1 MLNKIMYPICA
12 NTFKNWCLS
21 NYKYGKVYHDLGEP
35 RPFDVSLRDGL
46 QSLTNDEQK
55 CYTTNEKIKIY
66 NSIKTK
72 YNPKN
77 IEIGSIVSEKVLP
90 VFKDTLDLFK
100 LIEVNQQLHHL
111 SYEDR
116 ANNFILT
123 PNQEKMREII
133 NIPEIN
139 NLSFITSVS
148 NSFQKRNTKLSLH
161 ESDKD
166 ISTMLQ
172 ELDNAR
178 CRKSCPVVKLYVSCI
193 NECPIEGKIDN
204 DFIVNRLLNL
214 HKMKVDYICL
224 SDTCG
229 TLTVD
234 DFEYIV
240 DTCAYFG
247 LPYKTLSLHLHVK
260 KGREKEVENIIHK
273 ALDRQIIHFDV
284 SALDSGGCSVTMTK
298 DKLSPNLSYEL
309 YYKSLS
315 NYIIRK
321 IQWDEMFLK

>member
-12 NTFKNWCLS
+12 NTFKKWCLS

-35 RPFDVSLRDGL
+35 LPFDVTLRDGL
-46 QSLTNDEQK
+46 QSLTPDEQND
-55 CYTTNEKIKIY
+55 YTTNEKIKTY
-66 NSIKTK
+66 HSIKSK

-77 IEIGSIVSEKVLP
+77 MEIGSIVSEKVLP
-90 VFKDTLDLFK
+90 IFKDTLELFQF
-100 LIEVNQQLHHL
+100 IDTNQKSDNL
-111 SYEDR
+111 SYQKCQ
-116 ANNFILT
+116 NNFILI
-123 PNQEKMREII
+123 PNQDKLREIR

-166 ISTMLQ
+166 ILTMLQ
-172 ELDNAR
+172 ELDETSS
-178 CRKSCPVVKLYVSCI
+178 RKSISYVKLYVSCI

-229 TLTVD
+229 TLMPE

-247 LPYKTLSLHLHVK
+247 LPYKTISLHLHVK
-260 KGREKEVENIIHK
+260 KGREKEVEEIIHK
-273 ALDRQIIHFDV
+273 ALDRKIINFDV
-284 SALDSGGCSVTMTK
+284 SSLDSGGCSVTMPK
-298 DKLSPNLSYEL
+298 DKLSQNLSYEL
-309 YYKSLS
+309 YYKSLCS
-315 NYIIRK
+315 YITRK